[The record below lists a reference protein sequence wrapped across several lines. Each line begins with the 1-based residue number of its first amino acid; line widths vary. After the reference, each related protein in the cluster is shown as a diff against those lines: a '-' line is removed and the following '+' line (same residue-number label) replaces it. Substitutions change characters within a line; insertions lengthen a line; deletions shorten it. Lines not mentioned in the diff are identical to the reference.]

1 MQALAKARLTTLI
14 ANPNVLHK
22 QGQIQKHSL
31 IDLIKNKRTKEIIN
45 YVSNGTSS
53 ACSLFAFLNG
63 NFNFINNI
71 QEKLEPLS
79 EWLSKVAFSIVSL
92 SGSVDFWQK
101 KNILPL
107 IGYLIAAPTAAL
119 SSGYNFWLSLG
130 LSSGLSNFIVITDQ
144 REIVDKNGEPI
155 LDKDGNT
162 QIINGDF
169 GKRGWWFGFST
180 TLKESFK
187 MIKELFQKPSRIKK
201 ISHSILIGSL
211 VEMLGPIIGLF
222 GLKTVGSAI
231 RNTATVACEA
241 SMMLHKE
248 LDERGKSKR
257 NNGFMIDLKSSIAQS
272 GLLWVATSLID
283 LLKRFDYFSSK
294 VNNLTHL
301 ALFLDRLASIRF
313 NQGVLNIKAKH

>member
-1 MQALAKARLTTLI
+1 MQPLAKTRLVTPI
-14 ANPNVLHK
+14 ASPKVLQK
-22 QGQIQKHSL
+22 KGQNQKHSV

-53 ACSLFAFLNG
+53 AFSLFAFLNG
-63 NFNFINNI
+63 NFNFISNI

-101 KNILPL
+101 KNILPF
-107 IGYLIAAPTAAL
+107 IGYLIATPTAAL

-144 REIVDKNGEPI
+144 REIVDDTGEPI
-155 LDKDGNT
+155 PDKDVNT
-162 QIINGDF
+162 QTINGDF
-169 GKRGWWFGFST
+169 GKRGWYFGFST
-180 TLKESFK
+180 TLKESTR

-211 VEMLGPIIGLF
+211 VEMLGPIIGLLGF
-222 GLKTVGSAI
+222 KTVGSAI

-248 LDERGKSKR
+248 LDETNKKQPKS
-257 NNGFMIDLKSSIAQS
+257 NLIDFKSPIAQS
-272 GLLWVATSLID
+272 GSLWIATSVVD

-294 VNNLTHL
+294 VNNLTQL
-301 ALFLDRLASIRF
+301 SLLLDRLASIRF